1 MKFMDLSKK
10 LKDEIKPLYNLN
22 GGDAFLIQ
30 KAVAAFKST
39 LIKDFEEFDYI
50 KLDAE
55 KLKAENVYEQIVT
68 LPLGNEKRLIV
79 LVNPNTDIVKMVN
92 SLDIEQLGNV
102 IVCVNATG
110 LNKCEEIE
118 CSKIDKSDIAK
129 FVLTT
134 LAKTGHS
141 IEELALDYL
150 IEVCSSDMMR
160 ISNEIN
166 KLIAYCEYD
175 KIITHDVVVNL
186 VNENNEYA
194 VFMLTNAIDKKDFS
208 AYTKILNQMKKSLS
222 SGEIYSYLGK
232 YFKRMQYI
240 ALNKDDAVIA
250 KILNIK
256 PYAVQ
261 KSREYI
267 SSNGVKFYLHLYEKY
282 IELDEL
288 IKSGKISAANA
299 LYELIF

>member
-10 LKDEIKPLYNLN
+10 LKEEIKPLYNLQ
-22 GGDAFLIQ
+22 GGDVFLIQ
-30 KAVAAFKST
+30 KAIAAFKST
-39 LIKDFEEFDYI
+39 IIKDFEEFDYV

-55 KLKAENVYEQIVT
+55 KLKSENVYEQIVT
-68 LPLGNEKRLIV
+68 LPLGNEQRLII
-79 LVNPNTDIVKMVN
+79 LVNPNTDIVKMIN
-92 SLDIEQLGNV
+92 SLDLEQLGNV
-102 IVCVNATG
+102 VVCVNAVG
-110 LNKCEEIE
+110 LSKSEEVE
-118 CSKIDKSDIAK
+118 CSKIDKTDISK
-129 FVLTT
+129 FVLTN
-134 LAKTGHS
+134 LSKTGHS
-141 IEELALDYL
+141 IEEVALDYL
-150 IEVCSSDMMR
+150 IDVCASDMMR

-166 KLIAYCEYD
+166 KLTAYCED
-175 KIITHDVVVNL
+175 AEIITHDVVVNL

-208 AYTKILNQMKKSLS
+208 TYSKILNQMKKSQS
-222 SGEIYSYLGK
+222 NGEIYSYLGK

-240 ALNKDDAVIA
+240 ALNKDDSVVA

-261 KSREYI
+261 KSREHI
-267 SSNGVKFYLHLYEKY
+267 AANGVKFYLHLYEKY